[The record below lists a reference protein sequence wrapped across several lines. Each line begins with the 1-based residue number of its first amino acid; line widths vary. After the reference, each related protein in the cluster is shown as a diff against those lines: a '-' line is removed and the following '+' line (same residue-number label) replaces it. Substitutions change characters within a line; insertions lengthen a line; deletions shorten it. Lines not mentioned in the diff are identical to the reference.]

1 MLRRFQLFFFFF
13 LSLALVMLVSC
24 TSKDRLFQKLD
35 LKNAGIAFEN
45 KLTPNE
51 DLNIIDYIYF
61 YNGGGVSTGD
71 INGDGLA
78 DIFFSG
84 NQVKNK
90 LYLNK
95 GNLQFEDITEK
106 AGVEGNSTW
115 NTGSVMGDV
124 NGDGLLDIYV
134 CAVVGL
140 KNLTGHNELYI
151 NNGDN
156 TFTEKSTEYG
166 LDFESYSSTAAFLDF
181 DKDGDLDIFLLNQA
195 VHTPGSFGH
204 SNLRNKRTYESGGK
218 LLRNDGEKFIDV
230 SEQAGIY
237 GGINGYG
244 LGMVVSDFNLDGFPD
259 VYVGNDFH
267 EDDYLY
273 INKGDGT
280 FVEQSKLSM
289 TSISKFSM
297 GVDASDI
304 NHDGLPDL
312 ISLDMLPED
321 EAVLKRSVDEENI
334 SILKMRTERYGYHY
348 QFPRNMLQ
356 VNLGNGRFAE
366 TALLSNVAAT
376 DWSWSPL
383 FGDFDQDGNQD
394 LFISNGIPHRPNDL
408 DYIKYVSS
416 EQTVS
421 RISNTKVLDQE
432 VLSLMPEGKAQN
444 YILKG
449 SGGYSF
455 ENKSSQWLP
464 EEKNCSTSTSL
475 ADLDNDGDLDVI
487 VNNVNDKPVIY
498 INQTNTRSNYLKI
511 KLKFNAPN
519 TFGIGSRVYSYH
531 NGVMQMKELFNTR
544 GFQASSEPII
554 HFGYGNQIIVDSIK
568 VVWPN
573 GKVTKSIKVSTN
585 QEIVLTPDT
594 GESSTLSLDAPRNF
608 VFNKIDPKA
617 IGLDFKHKED
627 SYTDFDRIKLLPYQ
641 QSDRGPATAI
651 GDLNNDGNQDVYFGG
666 SKYIPGQLFVQS
678 ADNKFQKLNIPFILK
693 DSIKEEVDAVIDDF
707 NNDGK
712 ADLFVGTGGAD
723 FYNQA
728 KPLLDS
734 YYFSGDSGFSMT
746 EIADYYENASC
757 VKSIDFDADGDRDL
771 FVGNE
776 SVSNDF
782 GNTPKSYLLVNE
794 KGVFKPKQK
803 NLFDNLGMVT
813 DAIWDDYNKDC
824 QVDVIV
830 IGEWMKPTFLKNNK
844 GVFEKDNVVEGDLE
858 GLWQSIIAFDM
869 DKDGDNDY
877 LLGNWGLNSKFRASQ
892 ANPMKMYYSDF
903 DGNGSRETV
912 VAIEKKG
919 NYYTLDGLDL
929 LASQMPVLK
938 KKFLSYKDFSGKKLE
953 EVFSS
958 DQLKK
963 STVYEVHELRS
974 GYLKN
979 ENGKFHFV
987 EFPLELQI
995 APIMAQYK
1003 FDFDGNGSE
1012 EVLLAGNYFGVQ
1024 PFHGRLGS
1032 FSGSLIKNDHEFI
1045 SGNLLGLDL
1054 WNKSVRQLN
1063 VIHVG
1068 NDAYLLVTI
1077 NDSDAQVYKLSS
1089 K

>member
-1 MLRRFQLFFFFF
+1 MSRRFLTFLSFFFSF
-13 LSLALVMLVSC
+13 ALVMLVCC
-24 TSKDRLFQKLD
+24 TSKDQLFQKLD
-35 LKNAGIAFEN
+35 LVKAGIAFEN
-45 KLTPNE
+45 KLTPSE

-61 YNGGGVSTGD
+61 YNGSGVSIGD

-95 GNLQFEDITEK
+95 GNLQFEDITDK

-156 TFTEKSTEYG
+156 TFSEKSTEFG

-181 DKDGDLDIFLLNQA
+181 DRDGDLDMFLLNQA

-204 SNLRNKRTYESGGK
+204 SDLRNKRTYESGGK
-218 LLRNDGEKFIDV
+218 LLRNDSGKFIDV
-230 SEQAGIY
+230 SERAGIY

-259 VYVGNDFH
+259 VYVSNDFH

-280 FVEQSKLSM
+280 FAEQGKLSM

-321 EAVLKRSVDEENI
+321 EEILKRSVDEENI
-334 SILKMRTERYGYHY
+334 SILKMRVERYGYHY

-356 VNLGNGRFAE
+356 INLGNGKFAE

-376 DWSWSPL
+376 DWSWSPH
-383 FGDFDQDGNQD
+383 FADFDQDGHQD
-394 LFISNGIPHRPNDL
+394 LFVSNGIPRRPNDL

-416 EQTVS
+416 EQNVS

-444 YILKG
+444 YIFKG
-449 SGGYSF
+449 SGSYSF
-455 ENKSSQWLP
+455 ENKSLQWLP
-464 EEKNCSTSTSL
+464 EEKNCSTSTSV
-475 ADLDNDGDLDVI
+475 ADLDNDGDLDI
-487 VNNVNDKPVIY
+487 VVSNVNDKPGIY
-498 INQTNTRSNYLKI
+498 INQTNTQSNYLKI
-511 KLKFNAPN
+511 KLKVNAPN
-519 TFGIGSRVYSYH
+519 TFGIGSKVYSYH
-531 NGVMQMKELFNTR
+531 NGVMQMKELFTTR

-554 HFGYGNQIIVDSIK
+554 HFGYGNQALVDSIK

-573 GKVTKSIKVSTN
+573 GKITKSTNIKTN
-585 QEIVLTPDT
+585 QELELSIDT
-594 GESSTLSLDAPRNF
+594 GEFSTLVSDAPMGFMFSR
-608 VFNKIDPKA
+608 IDPKQ

-651 GDLNNDGNQDVYFGG
+651 GDINNDGSPDVYFGG
-666 SKYIPGQLFVQS
+666 SKYIPGQIFIQS
-678 ADNKFQKLNIPFILK
+678 GQKFIRQNIPFILK
-693 DSIKEEVDAVIDDF
+693 DSIKEDVDAVIDDF

-723 FYNQA
+723 FFNQS

-734 YYFSGDSGFSMT
+734 YYFSSDSGFSMS

-757 VKSIDFDADGDRDL
+757 VKAVDFDADDDRDL

-782 GNTPKSYLLVNE
+782 GYPPKSYLLVNE
-794 KGVFKPKQK
+794 KGVFKPAQQA
-803 NLFDNLGMVT
+803 LFDNLGMVT
-813 DAIWDDYNKDC
+813 DAIWDDYNNDGWM
-824 QVDVIV
+824 DLIV
-830 IGEWMKPTFLKNNK
+830 TGEWMKPTFLKNNN
-844 GVFEKDNVVEGDLE
+844 GVFEKDNVVREDLN
-858 GLWQSIIAFDM
+858 GLWQSIVAFDI
-869 DKDGDNDY
+869 DKDGDKDY
-877 LLGNWGLNSKFRASQ
+877 VLGNWGLNSKFRASQ

-912 VAIEKKG
+912 VAIEKNKK
-919 NYYTLDGLDL
+919 YYTLDGLDQ
-929 LASQMPVLK
+929 LAGQIPGLK

-958 DQLKK
+958 DQLNKR
-963 STVYEVHELRS
+963 VLYLVHELRS

-987 EFPLELQI
+987 EFPMDLQL
-995 APIMAQYK
+995 APIMAQYR
-1003 FDFDGNGSE
+1003 FDFDGDGSE
-1012 EVLLAGNYFGVQ
+1012 EVLLGGNYFGVQ

-1032 FSGSLIKNDHEFI
+1032 FSGALIKNDHEFI
-1045 SGNLLGLDL
+1045 SGNLLGLNL
-1054 WNKSVRQLN
+1054 WNNSVRQFN
-1063 VIHVG
+1063 VIHLG

-1077 NDSDAQVYKLSS
+1077 NDSDAQIYKLTT